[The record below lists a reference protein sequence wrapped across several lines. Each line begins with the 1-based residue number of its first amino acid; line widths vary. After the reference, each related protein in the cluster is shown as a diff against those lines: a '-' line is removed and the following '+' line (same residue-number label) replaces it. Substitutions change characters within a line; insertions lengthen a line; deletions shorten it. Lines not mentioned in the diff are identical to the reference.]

1 VRKSIENFKKL
12 CEDFR
17 QFSFDE
23 RGGGSNYYCNDQ
35 VRCYFSNNSD
45 HTNVEIAGFEIN
57 FFNSPEIGFP
67 IHKVDMIDNIIIEYR
82 GKLNVL
88 IAEYNKRTE
97 QEIQEAKVIEID
109 SLEKRLNE
117 LKDGSK

>member
-1 VRKSIENFKKL
+1 MRKSIENFKKL

-23 RGGGSNYYCNDQ
+23 RGGGSNYYCNEQ
-35 VRCYFSNNSD
+35 VRCYFATGSD
-45 HTNVEIAGFEIN
+45 HTSVTIAEIEVS
-57 FFNSPEIGFP
+57 FFTRPTLSLP

-109 SLEKRLNE
+109 SLEQRLNE